1 MKTNYISA
9 LVANAA
15 LTAAI
20 LLATAT
26 ASAQTFTTLKNF
38 SSADG
43 GIGINSGLTLSGGM
57 LYGVGGS
64 PANFPAGMI
73 YKVSTNGS
81 GFTVIHQFTGG
92 SEGSFPAGRV
102 VISGNTI
109 YGVTYQGGTNFNLNN
124 QFGGDGIIYRVST
137 DGSDFSVLRRLDAT
151 AGDGYKPEF
160 GMVLSGSTLYGTT
173 LQGGDFDRGAVFKIS
188 TNGTGYQNIHSFDYA
203 TDGTQ
208 PQAEL
213 TLIGNTL
220 FGTTAFG
227 NFAAPNGGEL
237 FKIGLDGTGFS
248 VLYTFTNLFSVQIEA
263 MNGLT
268 AVGNTLY
275 GVGLDYATSKSSVY
289 RINTNG
295 SGFQIISQLPSGSW
309 FCGVLTWTGS
319 ELLGTWSDE
328 LETGVIF
335 QVKTNGTGYRVLETF
350 GSADGSGT
358 AIDLVLAGTVLY
370 GTARPSQLGVHTNST
385 GTVFSFD
392 VRPRLAIAAAGA
404 SAKVSWPSYAYNYQL
419 EQSPTLASASW
430 TNVLGAPLDD
440 GTNQSTTFSPGPGNW
455 LFRLHKP

>member
-1 MKTNYISA
+1 MKTNLRSA
-9 LVANAA
+9 LITNAA

-20 LLATAT
+20 LLTAATAQ
-26 ASAQTFTTLKNF
+26 AQTFTTLKNF

-43 GIGINSGLTLSGGM
+43 VIGINSGLTLSGGM
-57 LYGVGGS
+57 LYSVGGS
-64 PANFPAGMI
+64 PFLGAGGMI

-81 GFTVIHQFTGG
+81 GFTVVHQFTGG
-92 SEGSFPAGRV
+92 SEGSRPVGRV
-102 VISGNTI
+102 VVSGNTI
-109 YGVTYQGGTNFNLNN
+109 YGVTYRGGTNFNVNN
-124 QFGGDGIIYRVST
+124 NFEGDGLIYRVNT
-137 DGSDFSVLRRLDAT
+137 DGSNFSVLRRLDKT
-151 AGDGYKPEF
+151 AGDGYALLF
-160 GMVLSGSTLYGTT
+160 GMVLSGSTLYGTGN
-173 LQGGDFDRGAVFKIS
+173 QGGDLDRGCVFKIN

-220 FGTTAFG
+220 FGTTFAG
-227 NFAAPNGGEL
+227 NFVAPNSGEL

-248 VLYTFTNLFSVQIEA
+248 VLYTFTNSFSVGIEA

-268 AVGNTLY
+268 AVGNSLY
-275 GVGLDYATSKSSVY
+275 GVGLDYTTAKSSVY
-289 RINTNG
+289 KINTNG
-295 SGFQIISQLPSGSW
+295 SGFQIISQLPSGSS
-309 FCGVLTWTGS
+309 FCPVLTWTGS
-319 ELLGTWSDE
+319 ELLGAWSDA

-350 GSADGSGT
+350 GAADGSGT

-370 GTARPSQLGVHTNST
+370 GTARPSYLGIHTNSS

-392 VRPRLAIAAAGA
+392 VRPRLAIARAGA
-404 SAKVSWPSYAYNYQL
+404 GAKISWPSYAYNYQL
-419 EQSPTLASASW
+419 EQSPALAPGSW
-430 TNVLGAPLDD
+430 TNVLPAPSDD
-440 GTNQSTTFSPGPGNW
+440 GTNWMITSSPVPGNR